1 MGLLELAIKS
11 IFIDNMIFAFFLGMC
26 SFLAV
31 SKKVGTALGL
41 GAAVVFVLTITTPVN
56 WAIQEYIVKEGALS
70 WISDDFA
77 LIDLGFLQFIMFIAT
92 IAAMVQLVEM
102 VLEKL
107 SPSLYGTLGIFLPLI
122 AVNCSILGGSLFM
135 VSRDY
140 NFVESVVFGFS
151 SGIGWLLAI
160 VAMAAVREKLR
171 YSNVVAP
178 MRGLGITMITTGLM
192 GMAFMSFMGIK
203 FPEHTEEAPAIEE
216 EVQIQIEDA
225 SKEVSL
231 IDVVK

>member
-1 MGLLELAIKS
+1 MQLLNLAIKS

-31 SKKVGTALGL
+31 SKKVSTALGL

-56 WAIQEYIVKEGALS
+56 WAIQEYIVKEGALT
-70 WISDDFA
+70 WISSEFA
-77 LIDLGFLQFIMFIAT
+77 EVDLGFLQFIMFIAT

-102 VLEKL
+102 VVEKL
-107 SPSLYGTLGIFLPLI
+107 SPALYGTLGIFLPLI

-140 NFVESVVFGFS
+140 NFAESVVFGFS
-151 SGIGWLLAI
+151 SGLGWMLAI

-178 MRGLGITMITTGLM
+178 MKGLGITMVTTGLM

-203 FPEHTEEAPAIEE
+203 FKEPVEEPAKAETAQVEAISNEVALLEEA
-216 EVQIQIEDA
+216 
-225 SKEVSL
+225 K
-231 IDVVK
+231 